1 MNLPGV
7 CDLPVDEEGD
17 GKEEDENDEDEN
29 DEEKEGCWD
38 FIDGA
43 ESFFR
48 RGVTFD

>member
-29 DEEKEGCWD
+29 DEEKA
-38 FIDGA
+38 FYSQSIA
-43 ESFFR
+43 PK
-48 RGVTFD
+48 